1 MKGSLLVLLCF
12 FSTSEAAAP
21 HNKGTIHPDDARVNK
36 QVEFPFSKAF
46 LSRIHSADV
55 KTDALLVGGGFL
67 LVLGLGIA
75 GWYVTSSQSDHS
87 KDEAEK
93 VVGDEVREETTLEDY
108 EELLRKVFQK
118 GAQLVGPKVSKGAE
132 LLGLVNKK
140 MNVITDK
147 AKALIVDEF
156 YDTAGSVAEAL
167 KLEEFMVFLDPDAAK
182 SANIPSLQ
190 VMLAGLL
197 VPVNLLISL
206 ACHALTILL
215 VLLPVLLLNS
225 FSELVD
231 GQSPCI
237 GVPGLRAWSRTV
249 IVLAVTITVAR
260 LALMFKIYRAKAN
273 VQEKSAETRSKLV
286 KAEHQVGSG
295 IRAIDEVKDLFMC
308 HSATLQFC
316 VVEEQ
321 KIRQSP
327 LAHVVG
333 IGTFLWLLTAFWNIY
348 LYIRYLSMPGVVE
361 FSDDAKTDPTY
372 CAAWVT
378 ASVAKVSILVTLM
391 LFFAN
396 VMTVVFWLCDS
407 SLNTD
412 GVVNSILEQAKACDR
427 FTLGVPVVQ
436 FFAKA
441 LLFRGTTDTLSMQ
454 LAAAMKD
461 KSALS
466 KELEDTEKRLAEL
479 KKQVEAKDG
488 ECDEFKSQMVNNG
501 GGNGRLQAAAE
512 RIIDANSGIFEVV
525 QQKGNEASEEL
536 RSRARALEDSTNEE
550 INRVVTKLQDFMKQV
565 QESEHFKEAQRQA
578 TAAREAAEAAAAE
591 AKEKAMAASRE
602 AQHAAEELRAQA
614 AAAADPANLQAM
626 KEKALA
632 QAQALKEQAEAAADD
647 MANQAVA
654 QAQAIKEQAAA
665 VADDLANKA
674 AAAAGEITSKDSA

>member
-1 MKGSLLVLLCF
+1 MKGFLFVLLCF
-12 FSTSEAAAP
+12 LFNQGEASAP
-21 HNKGTIHPDDARVNK
+21 RNKGSIHPDHPFANK
-36 QVEFPFSKAF
+36 QLELPFSKAF
-46 LSRIHSADV
+46 LSRIHSEDA
-55 KTDALLVGGGFL
+55 KTDALLVSGGIL
-67 LVLGLGIA
+67 LVVGLGVA
-75 GWYVTSSQSDHS
+75 GWYVATSQSDHS
-87 KDEAEK
+87 KDEAEQ
-93 VVGDEVREETTLEDY
+93 VARDEESTLEDY

-147 AKALIVDEF
+147 AKALVVDEF

-231 GQSPCI
+231 GRSPCV

-260 LALMFKIYRAKAN
+260 LGLMFKIYRAKAT

-286 KAEHQVGSG
+286 KAEDQVRSG
-295 IRAIDEVKDLFMC
+295 IRAIDEVKQLFIS

-333 IGTFLWLLTAFWNIY
+333 ISTLLWLLTAFWNLY

-361 FSDDAKTDPTY
+361 FSEDAKTDPTY

-396 VMTVVFWLCDS
+396 VMTVFFWLCDS
-407 SLNTD
+407 SLSSD

-466 KELEDTEKRLAEL
+466 KELEDTEQRLGEL
-479 KKQVEAKDG
+479 KKQVEAKES
-488 ECDEFKSQMVNNG
+488 ECDEFKSQMVNG
-501 GGNGRLQAAAE
+501 RGDDRLQAAAD
-512 RIIDANSGIFEVV
+512 RIIDANNGIFEVV

-536 RSRARALEDSTNEE
+536 RSRACALEDSTNQE
-550 INRVVTKLQDFMKQV
+550 INKVMTKLQDLMKLV

-578 TAAREAAEAAAAE
+578 VAAREAAEAAATE
-591 AKEKAMAASRE
+591 AKEKAIAASME

-614 AAAADPANLQAM
+614 AAATDPANLQAM

-647 MANQAVA
+647 MAQQAAA

-665 VADDLANKA
+665 VADDLANKESDHFFSSQY
-674 AAAAGEITSKDSA
+674 GL